1 MAFKIS
7 RRKERRK
14 IWKLFVVLV
23 KGDIH
28 IWSSRSGNR
37 AFEIQHNVS
46 YSSVRRQHEKGEN
59 IIFFY
64 SVPRNESGEQWTAN
78 LCENVCYNIIVCVYL
93 CKFDSFIFLSGREWN
108 GKKKKKKWTKKLW
121 ELWFHFP
128 SNMRFHNNNNEND
141 GYDLISPFSY
151 RLPYASMWHDISH
164 CYIFFGYIV
173 FFLLLGKFLIKC
185 DGQLCA
191 ELGC

>member
-37 AFEIQHNVS
+37 AFKIQHNVS

-93 CKFDSFIFLSGREWN
+93 CKFDSFFFWVEGNEMEKRRRRNERKNYENYDFIFPQICDFIIITTRMMVMTL
-108 GKKKKKKWTKKLW
+108 
-121 ELWFHFP
+121 
-128 SNMRFHNNNNEND
+128 
-141 GYDLISPFSY
+141 
-151 RLPYASMWHDISH
+151 
-164 CYIFFGYIV
+164 
-173 FFLLLGKFLIKC
+173 FLLSATAYPMLLCDMTLAIAIYFL
-185 DGQLCA
+185 DT
-191 ELGC
+191 